1 MNGII
6 NGIELTVVKEY
17 EYDNIL
23 IQNIDSIINKC
34 YRGCYYKYF
43 HTFSYECEYDINFR
57 NITNNE
63 IVNLKIAGINMC
75 MYELNKKLTNARR
88 NSFKFKQIKKLT
100 IKIYSNLFYINIHY
114 LLTLGAPPLHY
125 RFFKNLLKNP
135 DYIETHCIDKNNPFH
150 FACRQWYNLNNP
162 GVFDQ
167 I

>member
-1 MNGII
+1 MDGII

-34 YRGCYYKYF
+34 YRDCYYKYF
-43 HTFSYECEYDINFR
+43 HTFSYECAYDINFR
-57 NITNNE
+57 NMTNNE
-63 IVNLKIAGINMC
+63 IVNLKIAVINMR
-75 MYELNKKLTNARR
+75 MYELNKKLTIARR
-88 NSFKFKQIKKLT
+88 NSFKFKQVNKLT

-135 DYIETHCIDKNNPFH
+135 DYIETHCNDVHNPFH
-150 FACRQWYNLNNP
+150 FACRQWYSYHNQGILT
-162 GVFDQ
+162 
-167 I
+167 

>member
-1 MNGII
+1 MDGII

-17 EYDNIL
+17 EYDKIL

-34 YRGCYYKYF
+34 YRDCYFKYF
-43 HTFSYECEYDINFR
+43 HTFSYECVYDINFR

-63 IVNLKIAGINMC
+63 IVKLKIAGINMR
-75 MYELNKKLTNARR
+75 MYELNKKLTIARR

-135 DYIETHCIDKNNPFH
+135 DYIETHCNDVHDAFH
-150 FACRQWYNLNNP
+150 FACRQWYSYHNQGILT
-162 GVFDQ
+162 
-167 I
+167 

>member
-34 YRGCYYKYF
+34 YRDCYCKYF
-43 HTFSYECEYDINFR
+43 HRFSYECVYDINFR

-75 MYELNKKLTNARR
+75 RYELNKKLTIARR
-88 NSFKFKQIKKLT
+88 NSFKFKQINKLT
-100 IKIYSNLFYINIHY
+100 IKISSNLFYINIHY
-114 LLTLGAPPLHY
+114 LLTLGAPLLHY

-135 DYIETHCIDKNNPFH
+135 DYIETHCNNHRNPFH
-150 FACRQWYNLNNP
+150 IACRQRYSYHNP
-162 GVFDQ
+162 H
-167 I
+167 ILT

>member
-34 YRGCYYKYF
+34 YRDCYYKYF

-63 IVNLKIAGINMC
+63 IVNLKIVGRNMG
-75 MYELNKKLTNARR
+75 MYELNKKLTIAKR
-88 NSFKFKQIKKLT
+88 NSFKFKQINKLT
-100 IKIYSNLFYINIHY
+100 IKIYSNLIYINIHY
-114 LLTLGAPPLHY
+114 VLTLGAPPLHY
-125 RFFKNLLKNP
+125 RFIKNLVKNP
-135 DYIETHCIDKNNPFH
+135 DYIETHCNDVHNPFH
-150 FACRQWYNLNNP
+150 FACRQWYYHNNP
-162 GVFDQ
+162 G
-167 I
+167 ILT